1 MKRFALSIIFL
12 FAALTI
18 LSAQTDT
25 TWINPPAATG
35 NGTTTVTRTEDTLT
49 DPPTIADLP
58 NEFAVLDT
66 VPPPQRYFSRHM
78 LGLRYFYG
86 MSTISSNPRLGES
99 FINDARNF
107 GVMYTYYH
115 PLWDHINIFGLQMGL
130 QYSHIGYGMDKP
142 NTGYGEK
149 VTELQFL
156 FGSQIHLD
164 IKEHGRI
171 LINIGPYYGY
181 RLKTDKEGGFDEND
195 IRHDFGAYGGIGF
208 ALVFKNLEAHIEG
221 NYQYS
226 FCSMYHTYKYSD
238 LYWLTAYPQNIYIG
252 VTVYYNLW

>member
-1 MKRFALSIIFL
+1 MANVKIDKFCGICPRLHPTMLADGMAVRAHNCRLKNGKIVPIKDPLKVADSMISLENGLKR
-12 FAALTI
+12 
-18 LSAQTDT
+18 
-25 TWINPPAATG
+25 
-35 NGTTTVTRTEDTLT
+35 
-49 DPPTIADLP
+49 IAD
-58 NEFAVLDT
+58 AK
-66 VPPPQRYFSRHM
+66 
-78 LGLRYFYG
+78 
-86 MSTISSNPRLGES
+86 TIYPWKRRVNG
-99 FINDARNF
+99 
-107 GVMYTYYH
+107 
-115 PLWDHINIFGLQMGL
+115 
-130 QYSHIGYGMDKP
+130 
-142 NTGYGEK
+142 

-195 IRHDFGAYGGIGF
+195 IRHDFGAHGGIGF